1 MLDEIAKKWKGI
13 IKVVKINVMNNPEIA
28 QKFSIRGVPAL
39 ILLKAGEIIGQTAGA
54 LPFEQIDAFLK
65 RYISF

>member
-13 IKVVKINVMNNPEIA
+13 IKIVKINVMNNPEIA
-28 QKFSIRGVPAL
+28 QKFSIRGVPTL
-39 ILLKAGEIIGQTAGA
+39 ILLKMGDIIAQTAGS
-54 LPFEQIDAFLK
+54 LPYEQLDAFLK